1 MSGAMSSG
9 VAAESGL
16 PGDGPAMR
24 PRDVELIRRL
34 EAHGLTLLATAV
46 AQRLQVM
53 TSSAGQPAASQTSPD
68 LVLRNGGWR
77 QDETVATD
85 PGGRGHHAGQ
95 SRRSLRE
102 RQRVS

>member
-1 MSGAMSSG
+1 MSSSGAE
-9 VAAESGL
+9 VAGGL
-16 PGDGPAMR
+16 PVDGSSMS

-46 AQRLQVM
+46 AQRLQVV
-53 TSSAGQPAASQTSPD
+53 TGGAGQTTAPLSSPD
-68 LVLRNGGWR
+68 PVLRNGGWP

-85 PGGRGHHAGQ
+85 PGGRGHHVGQ